1 MEDDNMEDEDFE
13 IESNVEN
20 QDLKENFMIKE
31 FGDIGT
37 PAEIIDN

>member
-1 MEDDNMEDEDFE
+1 MEDEDFE

-31 FGDIGT
+31 FGESST
-37 PAEIIDN
+37 PVEKIVNYDPL

>member
-1 MEDDNMEDEDFE
+1 MEDEEDFE

-20 QDLKENFMIKE
+20 QDVLDENFMIKE

-37 PAEIIDN
+37 PAEKIDN